1 HGACGA
7 PETSAPQCP
16 HALAS
21 TSRRCVGFGC
31 NGRCAPGCGF
41 FLRRLFT
48 NSVVFLWPWLG
59 GTLELFGVFGG
70 RSCLACRRATSASR
84 LVTFAIKRSFD
95 SASAKATP
103 SSPSRSSESNAF
115 RFIGSVNH
123 TLILRSM
130 AQVNGAKT
138 LLLNDRFQKTGVSN
152 YLSDYQWLY
161 IEPRETGSELK
172 NGAVLSYLLDKGV
185 FRAGLNFECPS
196 CRLEF
201 WRSLDDA
208 RSRLECEY
216 CGHGFNAAPQ
226 LRDKAWAFRRS
237 GLLGNDDH
245 QEGAIPVLLT
255 LQQLMLVHSMSHGV
269 FTTAMKL
276 NP

>member
-1 HGACGA
+1 
-7 PETSAPQCP
+7 PQCP

-152 YLSDYQWLY
+152 YCTAGV
-161 IEPRETGSELK
+161 I
-172 NGAVLSYLLDKGV
+172 GADS
-185 FRAGLNFECPS
+185 RAK
-196 CRLEF
+196 
-201 WRSLDDA
+201 
-208 RSRLECEY
+208 
-216 CGHGFNAAPQ
+216 
-226 LRDKAWAFRRS
+226 RDR
-237 GLLGNDDH
+237 
-245 QEGAIPVLLT
+245 
-255 LQQLMLVHSMSHGV
+255 
-269 FTTAMKL
+269 
-276 NP
+276 

>member
-1 HGACGA
+1 
-7 PETSAPQCP
+7 PQCP

-130 AQVNGAKT
+130 AQVNDAKT

-152 YLSDYQWLY
+152 YYADDGDGPSGSANDHPALDQQILHHGHAA
-161 IEPRETGSELK
+161 REQLGALL
-172 NGAVLSYLLDKGV
+172 GRPGVYGVHAVLAQPGFLDG
-185 FRAGLNFECPS
+185 RQHHRGL
-196 CRLEF
+196 
-201 WRSLDDA
+201 
-208 RSRLECEY
+208 
-216 CGHGFNAAPQ
+216 
-226 LRDKAWAFRRS
+226 
-237 GLLGNDDH
+237 
-245 QEGAIPVLLT
+245 
-255 LQQLMLVHSMSHGV
+255 
-269 FTTAMKL
+269 
-276 NP
+276 

>member
-152 YLSDYQWLY
+152 YEQHAPVVIDLVL
-161 IEPRETGSELK
+161 EPGISLGV
-172 NGAVLSYLLDKGV
+172 GARLPLQDDRLAVRHDEAV
-185 FRAGLNFECPS
+185 PDQERAGL
-196 CRLEF
+196 
-201 WRSLDDA
+201 A
-208 RSRLECEY
+208 
-216 CGHGFNAAPQ
+216 
-226 LRDKAWAFRRS
+226 
-237 GLLGNDDH
+237 
-245 QEGAIPVLLT
+245 EGDL
-255 LQQLMLVHSMSHGV
+255 
-269 FTTAMKL
+269 
-276 NP
+276 